1 MKQGVENE
9 REWGGGVRGE
19 RERRARLGKMPFD
32 WI

>member
-9 REWGGGVRGE
+9 REWGEEGE
-19 RERRARLGKMPFD
+19 KRVRLGKMPFD